1 MTSTP
6 PSSAPRIGQTAVFYL
21 NTSHPLLSR
30 WRRDCATDGHELTD
44 NSEASPGTLT
54 GDLGKRVLSI

>member
-6 PSSAPRIGQTAVFYL
+6 PSSAPRTGQTSVFYL
-21 NTSHPLLSR
+21 DTSHPLLGR

-54 GDLGKRVLSI
+54 GDLGKGVLSI